1 MTNDEAKAAWRSQ
14 TPVMYNG
21 VKYTL
26 RGLIYRYP
34 SKLYLELLD
43 KNGNCIVEV
52 LSEKAEVFNGIKN
65 DAGTSD

>member
-1 MTNDEAKAAWRSQ
+1 MTNDDAKAAWRSQ
-14 TPVMYNG
+14 TPVIYG
-21 VKYTL
+21 GIKYTL

-52 LSEKAEVFNGIKN
+52 LPEKAEVYHGDKN
-65 DAGTSD
+65 DT